1 MISHGKLDTI
11 RRSGRH
17 LEGPS
22 IAAADLAPAATGWA
36 AQWLPARLAIGF
48 GAAAGPRWHTIRER
62 TT

>member
-17 LEGPS
+17 LGGPS
-22 IAAADLAPAATGWA
+22 IAAADQAPAATVRA
-36 AQWLPARLAIGF
+36 AQWLPARPAAGS
-48 GAAAGPRWHTIRER
+48 GAAAAPRWHTSRER